1 MNVAAPVESAPLHTM
16 NTINTINTMTSMTT
30 PLETE
35 SFKEYAINRT
45 CMTVGSGEQR
55 VSHVTH
61 CNGFVGY
68 VIESVCAP
76 EVPETWVVCVVHE
89 ASGDQAPTKVLSHS
103 STWQG
108 ALGCGSKPNSIHIS
122 EDDVLAFSLG
132 AGGLKT
138 YGLHYD
144 GFNAQAY
151 ELYDLGMPG
160 HYQLYCKWIA
170 MSNEGHCLV
179 SRVQNSLEDSLWV
192 HSCVKGRRSAQDLLK
207 AKVGTILEVDA
218 AAPGN
223 IAALLYTHKVHT
235 LTRSYKGDFVQ
246 RTINLEALVPGT
258 TPVCVAIGNQ
268 MLMVSLLCA
277 NTPENQQRGD
287 LLCFNLKS
295 GEVRNRRQCNG
306 VVTAMASDG
315 SRCLFGVTC
324 PGESALYC
332 LYEGKDATFVF
343 SDDIGE
349 MVWTQGSVYIDY
361 RGWSCGVT
369 YHDDQYEGWNTS
381 VVEYCTA
388 RLSRWDWPRT
398 E

>member
-1 MNVAAPVESAPLHTM
+1 MNVAAPVDSAPRHVMT
-16 NTINTINTMTSMTT
+16 TMTTMTT
-30 PLETE
+30 PLEID
-35 SFKEYAINRT
+35 SFKEYAINKSV
-45 CMTVGSGEQR
+45 MTVGSGEQR

-103 STWQG
+103 ST
-108 ALGCGSKPNSIHIS
+108 ALGPGSKPTSIHIS
-122 EDDVLAFSLG
+122 EDDVLALSLG
-132 AGGLKT
+132 AGGLVT

-192 HSCVKGRRSAQDLLK
+192 HSCVKGRRNTQDLLK
-207 AKVGTILEVDA
+207 ATVGTILEVDA

-223 IAALLYTHKVHT
+223 IAALLYTHKIHT

-246 RTINLEALVPGT
+246 RTINLESLVPGT

-277 NTPENQQRGD
+277 PTTEKQQRGD
-287 LLCFNLKS
+287 LLCFNLRS
-295 GEVRNRRQCNG
+295 GEVTNRRQCNG
-306 VVTAMASDG
+306 VATAMATDG

-324 PGESALYC
+324 PEESALYC
-332 LYEGKDATFVF
+332 LYQGKDTTFTF

-369 YHDDQYEGWNTS
+369 YHDDQYAGWNTS

-388 RLSRWDWPRT
+388 RLSRLACPLQL
-398 E
+398 